1 MARALIDYLVLDAL
15 ADDFESMEQIEPD
28 MKRALEFWCIDEPAS
43 KFSRAE
49 IVLAIT
55 RLIRDRLVEAVA
67 LNSDGKSMSNI
78 GEGVHPKGNL
88 DDYWFG
94 MTARGKIVHTGWNPP
109 AERDSKSRL
118 AT

>member
-15 ADDFESMEQIEPD
+15 ADDFESMEQIEPAIE
-28 MKRALEFWCIDEPAS
+28 RALEFWCINEPPDR
-43 KFSRAE
+43 FSRAE

-55 RLIRDRLVEAVA
+55 RLIRDRLIEAVA
-67 LNSDGKSMSNI
+67 LNSDGKSMSNL
-78 GEGVHPKGNL
+78 GEGIHPKGNL

-94 MTARGKIVHTGWNPP
+94 MTPRGKIVHTGWIPP
-109 AERDSKSRL
+109 AERESQSGL

>member
-1 MARALIDYLVLDAL
+1 
-15 ADDFESMEQIEPD
+15 
-28 MKRALEFWCIDEPAS
+28 
-43 KFSRAE
+43 
-49 IVLAIT
+49 
-55 RLIRDRLVEAVA
+55 
-67 LNSDGKSMSNI
+67 MSNI